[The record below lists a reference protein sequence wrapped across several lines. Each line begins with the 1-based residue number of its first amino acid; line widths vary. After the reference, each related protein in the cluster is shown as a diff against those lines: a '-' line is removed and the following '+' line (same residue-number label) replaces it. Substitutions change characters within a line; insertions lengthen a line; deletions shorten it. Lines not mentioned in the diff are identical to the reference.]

1 MFTQNTNQANAQQV
15 NSEAHQAAS
24 IEFYAQPYNPDARG
38 FYFTTEEEFEQKSS
52 ECRDAFGYPV
62 EEFEIQ
68 FIDGSH
74 EEADLFSACG
84 VNQANIG
91 QFLTIIDEVPDYQ
104 FPALYYLCDVL
115 GYDMATGM
123 GKLDEVS
130 LCSGSLEDAAE
141 ELFDECYAHDI
152 PENLRIYI
160 DYAKF
165 ARDCE
170 LGGDMAEFEFAGET
184 YTVTNAACM

>member
-91 QFLTIIDEVPDYQ
+91 QFLTIIDEVPDFCPREGNRTQ
-104 FPALYYLCDVL
+104 GTQPQKIPL
-115 GYDMATGM
+115 GRAGSSGGGKAKPHPLGCGFTG
-123 GKLDEVS
+123 GAA
-130 LCSGSLEDAAE
+130 SGR
-141 ELFDECYAHDI
+141 CRKR
-152 PENLRIYI
+152 P
-160 DYAKF
+160 
-165 ARDCE
+165 
-170 LGGDMAEFEFAGET
+170 
-184 YTVTNAACM
+184 